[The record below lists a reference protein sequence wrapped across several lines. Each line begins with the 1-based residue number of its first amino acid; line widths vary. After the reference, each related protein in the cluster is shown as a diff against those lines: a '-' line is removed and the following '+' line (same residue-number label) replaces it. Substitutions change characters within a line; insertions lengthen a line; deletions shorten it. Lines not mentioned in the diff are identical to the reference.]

1 MKALKRA
8 YSTKQYFSASYLFN
22 FKMSEKLKVVVEDGQ
37 RSQMPPWGAVKL
49 DTMESVE
56 DCRQTTDQAM
66 AVDSGAME
74 CRTITP
80 PPRLPEQPE
89 APADV
94 SPASEDGEI
103 AIAIRVKK
111 KKKKGQ

>member
-1 MKALKRA
+1 
-8 YSTKQYFSASYLFN
+8 
-22 FKMSEKLKVVVEDGQ
+22 MSEKLKVVVEDGQ

-80 PPRLPEQPE
+80 PPQLPEQPE

-111 KKKKGQ
+111 KKKKGKLSC